1 MAVATTSIERVVLD
15 ALAEDVG
22 SGDVTSEA
30 VVDAHALGTAA
41 LLLKERG
48 VVCGID
54 AVEAVFRAL
63 DPEMQVDRLFEDGT
77 LRRGRDGRRGR

>member
-1 MAVATTSIERVVLD
+1 MAVTTTSIERVVLD

-22 SGDVTSEA
+22 GGDVTTEA
-30 VVDAHALGTAA
+30 TVDAHALGTAE

-63 DPEMQVDRLFEDGT
+63 DPEMQVDRAL
-77 LRRGRDGRRGR
+77 RGRHAASRAGQSSRS